1 VAFDGGISASYLASF
16 RPVAPVPGFESVLSN
31 QASEALAAIPRNNA
45 ALLGQL
51 AVTGLNELGATERLQ
66 RNLDAVALENEL
78 TRGANRKFGA
88 LRMAGDLLAAA
99 FPGGGDAGVTPGDPL
114 ALLSALQNSESA
126 TQARRTAKG
135 IRGNAF
141 LAKALEGRS

>member
-1 VAFDGGISASYLASF
+1 MAFDGGISASYLANF

-51 AVTGLNELGATERLQ
+51 AVAGLNELGATERLQ
-66 RNLDAVALENEL
+66 RNLDAVAMENEL
-78 TRGANRKFGA
+78 TRGANRKLGG

-99 FPGGGDAGVTPGDPL
+99 FPSGGDAGVTPGDPL

-126 TQARRTAKG
+126 TQAHRARRA
-135 IRGNAF
+135 IRSNAF
-141 LAKALEGRS
+141 LAEALKDAS

>member
-1 VAFDGGISASYLASF
+1 MAFDGGISASYLASF

-99 FPGGGDAGVTPGDPL
+99 FPGGGEAGVTPGDPL
-114 ALLSALQNSESA
+114 ALLSALQNSERG
-126 TQARRTAKG
+126 TQARRTEKA

-141 LAKALEGRS
+141 LAEALKGGS